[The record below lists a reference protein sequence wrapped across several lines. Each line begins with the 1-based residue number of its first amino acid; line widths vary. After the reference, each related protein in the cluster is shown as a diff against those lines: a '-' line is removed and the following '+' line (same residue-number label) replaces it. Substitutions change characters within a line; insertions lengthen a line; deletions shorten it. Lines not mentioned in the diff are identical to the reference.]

1 MEQEQILNDITCVVN
16 HKGGVA
22 KTSTVL
28 SIAGGLLRKNKR
40 VKVLVIDMDPQC
52 NLSLLCGWNF
62 KNPELPTV
70 YESLRDQS
78 GIPVYKSERGI
89 YFTPASRKL
98 QQVDTDLYRQMEPY
112 RVLWSCFGQNVD
124 DRTGEGLTDV
134 TRSFDYILIDCPP
147 ALSGT
152 TYNAMAVS
160 SRILIPIQLEP
171 LSINGLAPIL
181 VEQER
186 VDRSLRQRQGQDICI
201 VPVMVDG
208 NTRIARGYK
217 QYLYETYGK
226 YLSDVSIRKDVK
238 MRESQMQR
246 QAKDIFSYAPY
257 SRVAIDYEN
266 LIKELY

>member
-1 MEQEQILNDITCVVN
+1 MEHELKDITAVVN

-28 SIAGGLLRKNKR
+28 SLAGGLLRENKHA
-40 VKVLVIDMDPQC
+40 KVLVIDMDPQC
-52 NLSLLCGWNF
+52 NLSMLCGWNF
-62 KNPELPTV
+62 KNQELPTV
-70 YESLRDQS
+70 YEALRDAN

-89 YFTPASRKL
+89 YYTPASRKL
-98 QQVDTDLYRQMEPY
+98 QQVDVDLYRQMEPY
-112 RVLWSCFGQNVD
+112 RVLWSCFAKNVD
-124 DRTGEGLTDV
+124 DRTGDGLTDV
-134 TRSFDYILIDCPP
+134 TKSFDYILIDCPP

-160 SRILIPIQLEP
+160 SRILIPVQLEP

-208 NTRIARGYK
+208 NTKIGRGYYD
-217 QYLYETYGK
+217 YLKETYGK
-226 YLSDVSIRKDVK
+226 FLSDVNIRKDVK
-238 MRESQMQR
+238 MRESQMKL
-246 QAKDIFSYAPY
+246 KDIFDYAPY
-257 SRVAIDYEN
+257 SRVAIDYER
-266 LIKELY
+266 LINELYN